1 MVTVVTAAKVGV
13 VSTASVFISLVT
25 DIISLISDVIFPVL
39 KSIPSASDVIFPVAN
54 FISFESDVI
63 SPVANFI
70 SSESDIIS
78 PVMPLKMISGLETVI
93 SRLDIIVAD
102 TEITISCLAIVLK
115 GLSTNLRMVGVG
127 TNKNSLPLGLASC
140 AVLTPGERV
149 TYFTNNAMQSSV
161 ATAE

>member
-1 MVTVVTAAKVGV
+1 MTVVTAAKVGV
-13 VSTASVFISLVT
+13 VTTASVFISLVT
-25 DIISLISDVIFPVL
+25 DIISLMSDVIFVVV
-39 KSIPSASDVIFPVAN
+39 KSIPSASDVIV
-54 FISFESDVI
+54 
-63 SPVANFI
+63 PVANFI
-70 SSESDIIS
+70 SSESEIIS

-102 TEITISCLAIVLK
+102 TEITISCLAIILK

-149 TYFTNNAMQSSV
+149 TYFTNNAMSLSV

>member
-1 MVTVVTAAKVGV
+1 MTVVTAAKVGV
-13 VSTASVFISLVT
+13 VTTASVFISRVT
-25 DIISLISDVIFPVL
+25 DVILLISDVIFVVV
-39 KSIPSASDVIFPVAN
+39 KSIPSASDVIFLVAN
-54 FISFESDVI
+54 V
-63 SPVANFI
+63 I

-102 TEITISCLAIVLK
+102 TEITISCLAIILK

-140 AVLTPGERV
+140 AVLPPGERV
-149 TYFTNNAMQSSV
+149 TYFTNNAMSLSV

>member
-1 MVTVVTAAKVGV
+1 MTVVTAAKVGV
-13 VSTASVFISLVT
+13 VSSASVFISLVT
-25 DIISLISDVIFPVL
+25 DIISLISDVIFPVVNV
-39 KSIPSASDVIFPVAN
+39 IPSASDVIFSVVN
-54 FISFESDVI
+54 FIPSASDV
-63 SPVANFI
+63 
-70 SSESDIIS
+70 IS
-78 PVMPLKMISGLETVI
+78 PVMPLKMISGFETVI

-149 TYFTNNAMQSSV
+149 TYFTNTAMSLSV

>member
-1 MVTVVTAAKVGV
+1 MVVTAAKVGV
-13 VSTASVFISLVT
+13 TSTASVFISLVS
-25 DIISLISDVIFPVL
+25 DVISLISDVILPVVNF
-39 KSIPSASDVIFPVAN
+39 IPSAS
-54 FISFESDVI
+54 EVI

-70 SSESDIIS
+70 PSASDDIL
-78 PVMPLKMISGLETVI
+78 PVMPLKMISGFETVI

-102 TEITISCLAIVLK
+102 TEITISCLAIILK

-149 TYFTNNAMQSSV
+149 TYFTNNAMSLSV

>member
-1 MVTVVTAAKVGV
+1 MVVTAAKVGV
-13 VSTASVFISLVT
+13 VSTASVFISLVS
-25 DIISLISDVIFPVL
+25 DVISLISDVIFPVVNV
-39 KSIPSASDVIFPVAN
+39 IPSASDVIVL
-54 FISFESDVI
+54 
-63 SPVANFI
+63 VANFI
-70 SSESDIIS
+70 SSESEIIS

-149 TYFTNNAMQSSV
+149 TYFTNNAMSLSV

>member
-1 MVTVVTAAKVGV
+1 MVVTAAKVGV
-13 VSTASVFISLVT
+13 VTTATVFISLVT
-25 DIISLISDVIFPVL
+25 DIILLISDVIFVVV
-39 KSIPSASDVIFPVAN
+39 KSIPSASDVIVPV
-54 FISFESDVI
+54 V
-63 SPVANFI
+63 NFI
-70 SSESDIIS
+70 SSESEIIS
-78 PVMPLKMISGLETVI
+78 PVRPLKMISGFETVI

-115 GLSTNLRMVGVG
+115 GLSTNLRMVGVD

-149 TYFTNNAMQSSV
+149 TYFTNNAMSLSV

>member
-1 MVTVVTAAKVGV
+1 MVVTAAKVGV
-13 VSTASVFISLVT
+13 ASTASVFISLVSVL
-25 DIISLISDVIFPVL
+25 ISLVSEFILPVVNVIPSELDDILPVANF
-39 KSIPSASDVIFPVAN
+39 IPSASDVIL
-54 FISFESDVI
+54 
-63 SPVANFI
+63 
-70 SSESDIIS
+70 
-78 PVMPLKMISGLETVI
+78 PVMPLKMISGLETEI

-102 TEITISCLAIVLK
+102 TEITISCLAIILK

-149 TYFTNNAMQSSV
+149 TYFTNNAISLSV

>member
-1 MVTVVTAAKVGV
+1 MTVVTAAKVGV
-13 VSTASVFISLVT
+13 VSSASVFISLVT
-25 DIISLISDVIFPVL
+25 DIISLISDVIFPVVNV
-39 KSIPSASDVIFPVAN
+39 IPSASDVIFLVVN
-54 FISFESDVI
+54 FIPSASDV
-63 SPVANFI
+63 
-70 SSESDIIS
+70 IS
-78 PVMPLKMISGLETVI
+78 PVMPLKMISGFETVI

-115 GLSTNLRMVGVG
+115 GLSTDLRMVGVG

-149 TYFTNNAMQSSV
+149 TYFTNNAMSLSV

>member
-1 MVTVVTAAKVGV
+1 MTVVTAAKVGV
-13 VSTASVFISLVT
+13 VSSASVFISLVT
-25 DIISLISDVIFPVL
+25 DIISLISDVIFPVVNV
-39 KSIPSASDVIFPVAN
+39 IPSASDVIFSV
-54 FISFESDVI
+54 V
-63 SPVANFI
+63 NFI
-70 SSESDIIS
+70 SSASDVIS
-78 PVMPLKMISGLETVI
+78 PVMPLKMISGFETVI

-115 GLSTNLRMVGVG
+115 GLSPNLRMVGVG

-149 TYFTNNAMQSSV
+149 TYFTNNAMSLSV

>member
-1 MVTVVTAAKVGV
+1 MVVTAAKVGV
-13 VSTASVFISLVT
+13 TSTASVFISLVSVL
-25 DIISLISDVIFPVL
+25 ISLS
-39 KSIPSASDVIFPVAN
+39 
-54 FISFESDVI
+54 SDVI

-70 SSESDIIS
+70 PSASDDIL
-78 PVMPLKMISGLETVI
+78 PVMPLKMISWLETVI

-102 TEITISCLAIVLK
+102 TEITISCLAIILK

-127 TNKNSLPLGLASC
+127 TNKNSLPLGLASS

-149 TYFTNNAMQSSV
+149 TYFTNNAMSLSV

>member
-1 MVTVVTAAKVGV
+1 MTVVTAAKVGV

-25 DIISLISDVIFPVL
+25 DIISLISDVIFVGV
-39 KSIPSASDVIFPVAN
+39 KSLPSASDVI
-54 FISFESDVI
+54 SL
-63 SPVANFI
+63 
-70 SSESDIIS
+70 
-78 PVMPLKMISGLETVI
+78 VMPLKMISGLETVI

-102 TEITISCLAIVLK
+102 TEITISCLAIILK
-115 GLSTNLRMVGVG
+115 GLSTNLRIVGVG

-149 TYFTNNAMQSSV
+149 TYFTNNAMSLSV

>member
-1 MVTVVTAAKVGV
+1 MTVVTAAKVGV
-13 VSTASVFISLVT
+13 VTTASVFISLVT
-25 DIISLISDVIFPVL
+25 DIISLISDVIFPVVNV
-39 KSIPSASDVIFPVAN
+39 IPSASDVIFLVVN
-54 FISFESDVI
+54 FIPSASDV
-63 SPVANFI
+63 
-70 SSESDIIS
+70 IS
-78 PVMPLKMISGLETVI
+78 PVMPLKMISGFETVI

-115 GLSTNLRMVGVG
+115 GLSPNLRMVGVG

-149 TYFTNNAMQSSV
+149 TYFTNNAMSLSV

>member
-1 MVTVVTAAKVGV
+1 MVVTAAKVGV
-13 VSTASVFISLVT
+13 VTTASVFISPVT
-25 DIISLISDVIFPVL
+25 DIISLISDVIFPVVNV
-39 KSIPSASDVIFPVAN
+39 IPTASDVIFPV
-54 FISFESDVI
+54 V
-63 SPVANFI
+63 NFI
-70 SSESDIIS
+70 SSESEIIS

-102 TEITISCLAIVLK
+102 TEITISCLAIILK
-115 GLSTNLRMVGVG
+115 GLSTDLRMVGVG

-149 TYFTNNAMQSSV
+149 TYFTNNAMSLSV

>member
-1 MVTVVTAAKVGV
+1 MFVTAAKVGV
-13 VSTASVFISLVT
+13 VSSASVFISLVT
-25 DIISLISDVIFPVL
+25 GIISLISDVIFPVV

-54 FISFESDVI
+54 VIPSASDV
-63 SPVANFI
+63 
-70 SSESDIIS
+70 IS

-102 TEITISCLAIVLK
+102 TEITISCLAIILK

-149 TYFTNNAMQSSV
+149 TYFTNNAMSLSV

>member
-1 MVTVVTAAKVGV
+1 MVVTAVKVGV
-13 VSTASVFISLVT
+13 ASTASVFISLVSVL
-25 DIISLISDVIFPVL
+25 ISLVL
-39 KSIPSASDVIFPVAN
+39 
-54 FISFESDVI
+54 DVI

-70 SSESDIIS
+70 PSASDVIS
-78 PVMPLKMISGLETVI
+78 PVMLLKMISGLETVI

-102 TEITISCLAIVLK
+102 TEITISCLAIILK
-115 GLSTNLRMVGVG
+115 GLSPNLRMVGVG

-149 TYFTNNAMQSSV
+149 TYFTNNAMSLSV

>member
-1 MVTVVTAAKVGV
+1 MTVVTATKVGV

-25 DIISLISDVIFPVL
+25 DIISLISDVIFPV
-39 KSIPSASDVIFPVAN
+39 VN
-54 FISFESDVI
+54 FISSVSDAI
-63 SPVANFI
+63 FPVANFI

-78 PVMPLKMISGLETVI
+78 PVMPLKMISGFETVI

-102 TEITISCLAIVLK
+102 TEITISCLAIILK

-149 TYFTNNAMQSSV
+149 TYFTNNAMSLSV

>member
-1 MVTVVTAAKVGV
+1 MTVVTAAKVGV
-13 VSTASVFISLVT
+13 VTTASVFISRVT
-25 DIISLISDVIFPVL
+25 DVILLISDVIFVVV
-39 KSIPSASDVIFPVAN
+39 KSIPSASDVIFLVAN
-54 FISFESDVI
+54 V
-63 SPVANFI
+63 I

-78 PVMPLKMISGLETVI
+78 PVMPLKMISGFETVI

-115 GLSTNLRMVGVG
+115 GLSTNLRMVAVG

-149 TYFTNNAMQSSV
+149 TYFTNNAMSLSV

>member
-1 MVTVVTAAKVGV
+1 MVVTAAKVGV
-13 VSTASVFISLVT
+13 VTTASVFIPLVS
-25 DIISLISDVIFPVL
+25 DIISLISDVIFL
-39 KSIPSASDVIFPVAN
+39 VAN
-54 FISFESDVI
+54 V
-63 SPVANFI
+63 I

-102 TEITISCLAIVLK
+102 TEITISCLAIILK

-149 TYFTNNAMQSSV
+149 TYFTNNAMSLSV

>member
-1 MVTVVTAAKVGV
+1 MTVVTAAKVGV
-13 VSTASVFISLVT
+13 VSSASVFISLVT
-25 DIISLISDVIFPVL
+25 DIISLISDVIFPVVNVIPSAL
-39 KSIPSASDVIFPVAN
+39 DVIFSVVNFIPSASDV
-54 FISFESDVI
+54 
-63 SPVANFI
+63 
-70 SSESDIIS
+70 IS
-78 PVMPLKMISGLETVI
+78 PVMPLKMISGFETVI

-149 TYFTNNAMQSSV
+149 TYFTNNAMSLSV

>member
-1 MVTVVTAAKVGV
+1 MTVVTAAKVGV
-13 VSTASVFISLVT
+13 VSSASVFISLVT
-25 DIISLISDVIFPVL
+25 DIISLISDVIFPVVNV
-39 KSIPSASDVIFPVAN
+39 IPSASDVIFSVVN
-54 FISFESDVI
+54 FIPSASDV
-63 SPVANFI
+63 
-70 SSESDIIS
+70 IS

-102 TEITISCLAIVLK
+102 TEITISCLAIILK

-149 TYFTNNAMQSSV
+149 TYFTNNAMSLSV

>member
-25 DIISLISDVIFPVL
+25 DIISLNSDVIFPVANVIL
-39 KSIPSASDVIFPVAN
+39 SASDVIFPVAKSIPSASDVI
-54 FISFESDVI
+54 
-63 SPVANFI
+63 SPL
-70 SSESDIIS
+70 
-78 PVMPLKMISGLETVI
+78 MPLKMISGFETVI

-102 TEITISCLAIVLK
+102 TEITISCLAIILK

-127 TNKNSLPLGLASC
+127 NKKNSLPLGLASC

-149 TYFTNNAMQSSV
+149 TYLTNNAMSSSV

>member
-1 MVTVVTAAKVGV
+1 MVVTAAKVGV
-13 VSTASVFISLVT
+13 VSSASVFISLVT
-25 DIISLISDVIFPVL
+25 DIISLISDVIFPVA

-54 FISFESDVI
+54 FISSESDV
-63 SPVANFI
+63 
-70 SSESDIIS
+70 IS

-102 TEITISCLAIVLK
+102 TEITISCLAIILK
-115 GLSTNLRMVGVG
+115 GLSTDLRMVGVG

-149 TYFTNNAMQSSV
+149 TYFTNNAMSLSV

>member
-1 MVTVVTAAKVGV
+1 MVTIVTAAKVGV
-13 VSTASVFISLVT
+13 VTTASVFISLVT
-25 DIISLISDVIFPVL
+25 DIISLISDVIFPVV
-39 KSIPSASDVIFPVAN
+39 KSLPSASDVIFPVAKS
-54 FISFESDVI
+54 IPSESDV
-63 SPVANFI
+63 
-70 SSESDIIS
+70 IS

-102 TEITISCLAIVLK
+102 TEITISCLAIILK

-127 TNKNSLPLGLASC
+127 TNKNSLPLGVASC

-149 TYFTNNAMQSSV
+149 TYFTNNAMSLSV

>member
-1 MVTVVTAAKVGV
+1 MVVTAAKVGV
-13 VSTASVFISLVT
+13 VSSASVFISLVT
-25 DIISLISDVIFPVL
+25 DIISLISDVIFPVV
-39 KSIPSASDVIFPVAN
+39 KSLPSASDV
-54 FISFESDVI
+54 
-63 SPVANFI
+63 
-70 SSESDIIS
+70 IS

-102 TEITISCLAIVLK
+102 TEITISCLAIILK

-149 TYFTNNAMQSSV
+149 TYFTNNAMSLSV

>member
-1 MVTVVTAAKVGV
+1 MTVVTAAKVGV
-13 VSTASVFISLVT
+13 VSSASVFISLVT
-25 DIISLISDVIFPVL
+25 DIISLISDVIFPVVNV
-39 KSIPSASDVIFPVAN
+39 IPSASDVIFLVVN
-54 FISFESDVI
+54 FIPSASDV
-63 SPVANFI
+63 
-70 SSESDIIS
+70 IS

-149 TYFTNNAMQSSV
+149 TYFTNNAMSLSV

>member
-1 MVTVVTAAKVGV
+1 MTVVTAAKVGV
-13 VSTASVFISLVT
+13 VSSASVFISLVT
-25 DIISLISDVIFPVL
+25 DIISLISDVIFPVVNV
-39 KSIPSASDVIFPVAN
+39 IPSASDVIFLV
-54 FISFESDVI
+54 V
-63 SPVANFI
+63 NFI
-70 SSESDIIS
+70 SSASDVIS
-78 PVMPLKMISGLETVI
+78 PVMPLKMISGFETVI

-115 GLSTNLRMVGVG
+115 GLSPSLRMVGVG

-149 TYFTNNAMQSSV
+149 TYFTNNAMSLSV

>member
-1 MVTVVTAAKVGV
+1 MTVVTTAKVGV
-13 VSTASVFISLVT
+13 VSSASVFISLVT
-25 DIISLISDVIFPVL
+25 DIISLILDVIFVVV
-39 KSIPSASDVIFPVAN
+39 KSIPSASDVIFPV
-54 FISFESDVI
+54 V
-63 SPVANFI
+63 NFI
-70 SSESDIIS
+70 SSESEIIS
-78 PVMPLKMISGLETVI
+78 PVMALKMISLYETVI

-115 GLSTNLRMVGVG
+115 GLSTDLRMVGVG

-149 TYFTNNAMQSSV
+149 TYFTNNAMSLSV